1 MVLLQPP
8 WFGELTLNLG
18 LTLRLRGYLGRR
30 TDGRILANS
39 VAVAGVGA
47 PRDVFKRDESWGRLR
62 RNVRG
67 GRAGNPGQRSRSE
80 EHTSELQSRLHL
92 VCRLLLDK
100 KKRN

>member
-18 LTLRLRGYLGRR
+18 LTFRLRKGLGRR

-39 VAVAGVGA
+39 VAVAGVGV

-67 GRAGNPGQRSRSE
+67 GGAGNPRQRPQRGRNREWPEGSRGRSR
-80 EHTSELQSRLHL
+80 TFARAD
-92 VCRLLLDK
+92 RY
-100 KKRN
+100 